1 MRFISDSKSNP
12 ITHKT
17 IQILKCLTRH
27 EKPLE
32 EAAAWTHVFTEG
44 SPQTIAEL
52 SVHTAQVC
60 AEAQILFDSN
70 QLSREWE
77 RALLKII
84 ETATSID
91 LQYQNWIDKNSLS
104 EIWRYQ
110 TFYLSSNEALPADG
124 MVQVHHD
131 LYTAYVW
138 NSCRSKRAHLHEVCL
153 HCLSLLDCHPG
164 AKDLSS
170 KLKRLGLAEN
180 TVTHLRSS
188 IEDMVSGICA
198 TVPFMLGDIDSAGK
212 FVLEGKR
219 LPLAGFMLL
228 WPLHVA
234 RASTSKGSEKE
245 AWIRRRFEFIDEKM
259 GIRFSRPMANKIK
272 KEPWNLS

>member
-1 MRFISDSKSNP
+1 M
-12 ITHKT
+12 
-17 IQILKCLTRH
+17 TRH

-44 SPQTIAEL
+44 PPQKIAEL
-52 SVHTAQVC
+52 SVHTAQIC

-77 RALLKII
+77 RGLLEII
-84 ETATSID
+84 KSATSID
-91 LQYQNWIDKNSLS
+91 LQYQSWIDKNSLS

-110 TFYLSSNEALPADG
+110 TFSLSPNEALPADG

-131 LYTAYVW
+131 LYTAYIW

-170 KLKRLGLAEN
+170 KLHRLGLAEDI
-180 TVTHLRSS
+180 VTHLRGS

-212 FVLEGKR
+212 FVREGKR

-234 RASTSKGSEKE
+234 RASTDKGGEKE
-245 AWIRRRFEFIDEKM
+245 AWIRGRFEFIDDKM
-259 GIRFSRPMANKIK
+259 GIRFSRLMANKVK
-272 KEPWNLS
+272 KEPWNLA